1 MEAERK
7 ANGTEMIA
15 PHNRTQ
21 KCDADGLQQQI
32 RHTLGSEIEQQVR
45 IRVEDARQDIPG
57 NHRSILR
64 GARRLHGRAAPD
76 QQSYD
81 HYSHGQLKDPAAG
94 PLFISRFDSF
104 VHGSSSYT
112 SRFRAARLMVS
123 MINTVT
129 NSASRIMPT
138 LAYSRQPIFSFR
150 IRPRPPAPTYPR
162 MEA

>member
-1 MEAERK
+1 M
-7 ANGTEMIA
+7 
-15 PHNRTQ
+15 
-21 KCDADGLQQQI
+21 
-32 RHTLGSEIEQQVR
+32 
-45 IRVEDARQDIPG
+45 EDARQDIPG
-57 NHRSILR
+57 NHRSILC

-81 HYSHGQLKDPAAG
+81 HHSYGHLKDPAAG

-112 SRFRAARLMVS
+112 NRFRAARLMVS